1 VLYRVAGFAGW
12 QRIRSHRVTHL
23 ALQPIAGPTDDA
35 SQHNNE
41 TEMPAKA
48 ATRKLPSVNRG
59 QHSHIPTT
67 IKNPERVAHRR
78 TELIEVATK
87 MFLERGFHNTSI
99 RDIVRACS
107 FNVASLY
114 MYVSSKEDILYL
126 VAQDLMNN
134 IAQRLSETV
143 LDPDS
148 PERSLEIGFA
158 SYCQIVSRFRRP
170 IRLLYREV
178 GFLPPEPRANVIAT
192 VSSVIT
198 YFENIVAKGI
208 TAGVFRKVPA
218 RLAGLDV
225 MFIAH
230 MIALHT
236 REVRAVGDLDAYIN
250 YQLDSIFA
258 GLLVAPEKRGADNR
272 TPPVVRTKTAKKS
285 RAR

>member
-1 VLYRVAGFAGW
+1 M
-12 QRIRSHRVTHL
+12 
-23 ALQPIAGPTDDA
+23 PT
-35 SQHNNE
+35 
-41 TEMPAKA
+41 KA
-48 ATRKLPSVNRG
+48 ASKRLQSLRAA
-59 QHSHIPTT
+59 HASSIPTT

-78 TELIEVATK
+78 TELIEVATR

-134 IAQRLSETV
+134 ISLKLSDTI

-158 SYCQIVSRFRRP
+158 NYCQIANRFRRP

-178 GFLPPEPRANVIAT
+178 GFLPPEPRAKVLAT
-192 VSSVIT
+192 VSDVVT
-198 YFENIVAKGI
+198 YFEKIIDHGI
-208 TAGVFRKVPA
+208 EAGIFRKLPA
-218 RLAGLDV
+218 RLAALDV

-236 REVRAVGDLDAYIN
+236 REVRMITDLDDYIN
-250 YQLDSIFA
+250 FQIESIFS
-258 GLLVAPEKRGADNR
+258 GLLVSPEKR
-272 TPPVVRTKTAKKS
+272 RTKSNRMVNGLRVNVSKPGAAK
-285 RAR
+285 RTNR